1 MNKLVYI
8 ILFAI
13 LVSCKSTSIAQ
24 ENEKKSS
31 NTENKVKVQKPRF
44 GDSNNGS
51 VKPNVVTQS
60 QIAPNTIH
68 LEVFVFEVSGNN
80 NICDKSYTNTGRML
94 VKKVKGY
101 GSGIVNMISQNQE
114 LIIALRKGIAKD
126 ISILQ
131 KNRDKEISIVVREK
145 PCADFNQTMYEIVTI
160 SNID

>member
-8 ILFAI
+8 ILLAI

-24 ENEKKSS
+24 ENEKKSG
-31 NTENKVKVQKPRF
+31 NTEDKVKVQKPRF
-44 GDSNNGS
+44 GDSNNGG
-51 VKPNVVTQS
+51 VRPNVVSQN

-68 LEVFVFEVSGNN
+68 LKAIVLEVLENN
-80 NICDKSYTNTGRML
+80 NICDKSYGNTSRLL

-114 LIIALRKGIAKD
+114 LIIALRKGITGD
-126 ISILQ
+126 VSSL
-131 KNRDKEISIVVREK
+131 KNNVDKEVSMVVREK

>member
-31 NTENKVKVQKPRF
+31 NTENKVKARKPRF
-44 GDSNNGS
+44 GDSNNGGIR
-51 VKPNVVTQS
+51 PNVVSQN

-68 LEVFVFEVSGNN
+68 LKVVVLEVSGNN
-80 NICDKSYTNTGRML
+80 NICDKSYDNTGRML
-94 VKKVKGY
+94 VKNVKGY
-101 GSGIVNMISQNQE
+101 GSGIVNMISQNKE

-126 ISILQ
+126 ISSLQ
-131 KNRDKEISIVVREK
+131 KNIDKEISIVVREK
-145 PCADFNQTMYEIVTI
+145 PCTDFNQTMYETVTI
-160 SNID
+160 SSID